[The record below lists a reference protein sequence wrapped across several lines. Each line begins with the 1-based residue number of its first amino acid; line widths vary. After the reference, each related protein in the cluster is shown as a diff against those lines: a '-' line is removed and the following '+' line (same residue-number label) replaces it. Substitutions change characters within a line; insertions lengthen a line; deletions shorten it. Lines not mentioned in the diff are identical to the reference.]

1 MNILLL
7 LALCAGTG
15 AESVSQEG
23 DGKTRTFS
31 GILRHL
37 PDLEGGVWT
46 LKVDGTVYDLHGD
59 LKGFADGDE
68 VEIRGTIEKDK
79 VCIHGVGTVFRL
91 ESVRKKKPT
100 TPEAPPLGT

>member
-7 LALCAGTG
+7 LVLCAGTG
-15 AESVSQEG
+15 TGGAPQEG

-46 LKVDGTVYDLHGD
+46 LNVDGTVYDLHGE

-68 VEIRGTIEKDK
+68 VEIRGTVEKDK

-91 ESVRKKKPT
+91 ESVRKKKAT
-100 TPEAPPLGT
+100 APDASPLED

>member
-7 LALCAGTG
+7 VCMGVGAALAA
-15 AESVSQEG
+15 QEG
-23 DGKTRTFS
+23 DRKTQTHS
-31 GILRHL
+31 GILRHH

-46 LKVDGTVYDLHGD
+46 LKVDGTVYDLHGE

-68 VEIRGTIEKDK
+68 VEIRGTVEKDK

-91 ESVRKKKPT
+91 ESVRKKKAT
-100 TPEAPPLGT
+100 APDASPLED